1 MIEGLR
7 YSFPHAMD
15 RVRPNYPALHTL
27 RDKVAAHPRIAAYL
41 ASPRKAP
48 FNDHG
53 IFRHYAELD
62 P

>member
-1 MIEGLR
+1 
-7 YSFPHAMD
+7 MD

-27 RDKVAAHPRIAAYL
+27 RDKVAAHPQIAAYL